1 MPSQSKSEIISNLC
15 FYIQSNFPKGE
26 GRIKKISDIYKAH
39 NFYFLIC
46 ALEKQRYHFLKAG
59 ETTEEYLP
67 QKREVPDLQQ
77 EDCSE
82 TNSLV

>member
-1 MPSQSKSEIISNLC
+1 MPSQSKSKIISNLC

-26 GRIKKISDIYKAH
+26 GRIKKFQTYKAH
-39 NFYFLIC
+39 NFYFLVC

-59 ETTEEYLP
+59 EKTEEYLP
-67 QKREVPDLQQ
+67 QRREVPDLQQ
-77 EDCSE
+77 EDCPE